1 MSIGGSHEA
10 ARPQVRRG
18 LRIAMVFG
26 ALAALL
32 LPMAYVFVTFWSTT
46 RESEV
51 QLAAERSGVRY
62 LKPLVG
68 LIGALAQAEAVA
80 VDGAA
85 VDEVRLRAAIAKV
98 DAADRR
104 EGAALRTRE
113 RWTELRKE
121 LAETLKKKPTG
132 HPAYHAYSGLNTSA
146 LALVTKVG
154 EVSHLAG
161 DARFGA
167 GAGLLR
173 LPGVAAD
180 AAHATA
186 LLRPADPSR
195 APSHGHDAKKGK
207 SSGGNDHA
215 GESPYAGAGRVAAV
229 LDRISVS
236 REAIREGLRRSG
248 GGTVDSPDGLD
259 ALDEFATAVSALLE
273 LVKPAASGETVP
285 VEKADAAGERVRTS
299 VAKLTDQMLST
310 ADAQL
315 AAEGEAVADQ
325 RIAVTVAVVVGL
337 LLALL
342 LLWLSLPGHPQ
353 PAEPAESPGDAPGDA
368 QHDAEPAPEL
378 IDARELLSSEELL
391 HVGRA
396 VRSTRGEP
404 DDAH

>member
-10 ARPQVRRG
+10 SRPQARRG

-46 RESEV
+46 RQIEIE
-51 QLAAERSGVRY
+51 LAAERSGVRY

-68 LIGALAQAEAVA
+68 LIGALAQAETAA

-104 EGAALRTRE
+104 DGAALRTRE
-113 RWTELRKE
+113 RWTELRKQ

-132 HPAYHAYSGLNTSA
+132 HPAYHAYSGLNGSA

-154 EVSHLAG
+154 EVSYLAG

-186 LLRPADPSR
+186 LLRPADPTR

-207 SSGGNDHA
+207 GGSDHA
-215 GESPYAGAGRVAAV
+215 GESPYAGPGRVAAV

-259 ALDEFATAVSALLE
+259 ALDEFATSVSALLE
-273 LVKPAASGETVP
+273 LVKPAASGEKVP

-315 AAEGEAVADQ
+315 AAEGETVAGQ
-325 RIAVTVAVVVGL
+325 RLAVTVAVVIGL

-353 PAEPAESPGDAPGDA
+353 PAVPAESPGDERDDAPD
-368 QHDAEPAPEL
+368 DAEPAPEL
-378 IDARELLSSEELL
+378 IDARELLNSEELL

-404 DDAH
+404 DDSH